1 MKEADRH
8 KNLQPG
14 NICLLMYDKKVKETY
29 RLCRVIEVKPG
40 EDGLVRTVKVA
51 VQCRKK
57 NEGRGQCRSIVGK
70 FDVGVKRLVLI
81 ADCES

>member
-1 MKEADRH
+1 
-8 KNLQPG
+8 
-14 NICLLMYDKKVKETY
+14 MYDKKVKETY

-40 EDGLVRTVKVA
+40 KDGLVQTVKVA

-57 NEGRGQCRSIVGK
+57 NEGRGQCRSIVDK

-81 ADCES
+81 ADSES